1 MQDDFS
7 IDDPT
12 AIAARLNAL
21 REDMLRIAAR
31 QVAYQ
36 RRRRQE
42 VREEEARQ
50 DALEQQ
56 AALARTVARK
66 ELLLAY
72 RMAKRKR
79 WHGWLR
85 KVARRRFA
93 EIVLRDGYACRYCGT
108 TTQFLDVDHV
118 QPLNRGGSSD
128 LDNLALACRPC
139 NVSKGSLLLDE
150 WRGWRE

>member
-1 MQDDFS
+1 MQDDSS
-7 IDDPT
+7 IDAPLAD
-12 AIAARLNAL
+12 RLDSL
-21 REDMLRIAAR
+21 REEMQRRVAR
-31 QVAYQ
+31 QEAYQ

-50 DALEQQ
+50 EALEQQ
-56 AALARTVARK
+56 AALARKEALK

-85 KVARRRFA
+85 KLARRRVA

-108 TTQFLDVDHV
+108 TTGYLDVDHV
-118 QPLNRGGSSD
+118 QPLSRGGTSD
-128 LDNLALACRPC
+128 LENLALACQPC
-139 NVSKGSLLLDE
+139 NRLKRSNTLDE